1 MASPPPPSDAV
12 RDEWLRRVQAEYTS
26 AAITQHLG
34 LWLIQLGASPDLI
47 KASLRIVT
55 DEIEHA
61 RLSHLTY
68 VRAGGTASPG
78 LAQEQLQ
85 LRRRPGASLASD
97 VTRVA
102 LSAFCLGE
110 TVAVPLF
117 KRLREG
123 CTVPVARR
131 VLTRVLKDEVR
142 HRDFGWTLLDWLL
155 EQPYEAEVRA
165 TTEAELPEMLGQL
178 ASQYGYFEAPTLEGL
193 SEAERAW
200 GLMKVAEYASIVE
213 RTFARDWRPRFTAR
227 GLDAAAAWQK
237 GVVGAAVSRAG
248 EAPVPGAKEPD

>member
-1 MASPPPPSDAV
+1 MPSPPPPTDAV
-12 RDEWLRRVQAEYTS
+12 REEWRCRVQAEYTS

-55 DEIEHA
+55 DELEHA
-61 RLSHLTY
+61 RLSHLAY

-78 LAQEQLQ
+78 LAQERLQ
-85 LRRRPGASLASD
+85 LRRREGASLQAD
-97 VTRVA
+97 VTRVT

-117 KRLREG
+117 KRLRDG

-155 EQPYEAEVRA
+155 EQPYAEEVRGV
-165 TTEAELPEMLGQL
+165 TRAELPQMLGYL
-178 ASQYGYFEAPTLEGL
+178 ATQYGYFAAPTLEGL
-193 SEAERAW
+193 SPAERAW
-200 GLMKVAEYASIVE
+200 GLMKVAEYGAIVQ
-213 RTFARDWRPRFTAR
+213 RTFTRDWLPRFTKR
-227 GLDAAAAWQK
+227 GVDAESAWRQ
-237 GVVGAAVSRAG
+237 GVLSR
-248 EAPVPGAKEPD
+248 

>member
-1 MASPPPPSDAV
+1 MASSPPPSTAV
-12 RDEWLRRVQAEYTS
+12 REEWLRRVQAEYTS

-61 RLSHLTY
+61 RLSHLAY

-78 LAQEQLQ
+78 LAQERLQ
-85 LRRRPGASLASD
+85 LRRRPDASLPSD
-97 VTRVA
+97 VTRVT

-117 KRLREG
+117 KRLRDG

-155 EQPYEAEVRA
+155 EQPYAEEVRHVA
-165 TTEAELPEMLGQL
+165 AAELPAMLGHL
-178 ASQYGYFEAPTLEGL
+178 ARQYGYFEAPALEGL
-193 SEAERAW
+193 TDGERAW
-200 GLMKVAEYASIVE
+200 GLMKVAEYGAIVK
-213 RTFARDWRPRFTAR
+213 RTFTRDWRPRFQER
-227 GLDAAAAWQK
+227 GIDAETAWQQ
-237 GVVGAAVSRAG
+237 GVSEGPTG
-248 EAPVPGAKEPD
+248 E